1 MPDWAETSLQAAG
14 VDADGDEARWMMR
27 CKMRLLEA
35 AEQIADWPLRC
46 HVRCSIWRRPRSH
59 LEHKQHTNHSDV
71 MSIEVDW
78 GTATSGPDGEALAE
92 RIRSFIHDKFQ
103 EVPLPRFIRS
113 VQVHSF
119 DFGTIAPDLE
129 IKDFCE
135 PFADFYEDDEG
146 DETTSEASDHD
157 PWDRTQS
164 ELNETSYRDDTP
176 TTGRQSLRDLFDSDH
191 DHHASALRSPMALG
205 DHLNPHFLPRAGTPG
220 IPGGTSTLGYHLMA
234 LGGLSGTQTP
244 LAAVAGGTPFAS
256 NWTDP
261 GQGPRAEGR
270 PSPLHRAEP
279 DIDSSNPTSRPSTA
293 DTHPSNANN
302 NNNTG
307 DAEPHPDETND
318 PASSATNPLLQ
329 PPPPR
334 MRERRPEDIQ
344 ILCRA
349 KYAGDIRLSL
359 TAEILLD
366 YPMPSFVGL
375 PLKLIVTGLTFDG
388 VAIIA
393 HIRKRVHFCFLS
405 PEDAQA
411 LVGSDPEPNQQE
423 PGPPSGSGTP
433 TPHQKGGLLQ
443 EIRVESE
450 IGRKEDGKQVLKNVG
465 KVERFIL
472 AQVRRIFDEELVFP
486 SFYTFLI

>member
-1 MPDWAETSLQAAG
+1 
-14 VDADGDEARWMMR
+14 
-27 CKMRLLEA
+27 
-35 AEQIADWPLRC
+35 
-46 HVRCSIWRRPRSH
+46 
-59 LEHKQHTNHSDV
+59 

-78 GTATSGPDGEALAE
+78 ATATSGPDGEALAE

-103 EVPLPRFIRS
+103 QVPLPRFIRS

-135 PFADFYEDDEG
+135 PFADFYEDDE
-146 DETTSEASDHD
+146 DD
-157 PWDRTQS
+157 
-164 ELNETSYRDDTP
+164 DDTSDISEELQHP
-176 TTGRQSLRDLFDSDH
+176 SHDNPWHRSQPEFNESPFREDLPMTGRHSLRDPFDVDNRH
-191 DHHASALRSPMALG
+191 QPASHLRSPIALG

-220 IPGGTSTLGYHLMA
+220 IPGGTSTLGYHLMS

-244 LAAVAGGTPFAS
+244 LAAVAGGSPFN

-261 GQGPRAEGR
+261 VQGSRAGSGR
-270 PSPLHRAEP
+270 PSLHHPPADA

-293 DTHPSNANN
+293 STHAPGSNKHSGDGASNSEEHQHLTEKPVPS
-302 NNNTG
+302 
-307 DAEPHPDETND
+307 D
-318 PASSATNPLLQ
+318 NPLNF
-329 PPPPR
+329 PPR
-334 MRERRPEDIQ
+334 MRERRPEDLQ
-344 ILCRA
+344 ILCHA

-375 PLKLIVTGLTFDG
+375 PLKLNVTGLTFNG
-388 VAIIA
+388 VAVIA
-393 HIRKRVHFCFLS
+393 YFRKRVNFCFLS
-405 PEDAQA
+405 PEDADA
-411 LVGSDPEPNQQE
+411 LVGSDPDHHQDLGGN
-423 PGPPSGSGTP
+423 GTNP
-433 TPHQKGGLLQ
+433 DLKQKNCGLLQ

-465 KVERFIL
+465 KVERFVL
-472 AQVRRIFDEELVFP
+472 AQVRRIFEEELVFP